1 MLRIFPPPRVVIC
14 ELFFEKET
22 LNYFRSR
29 IRPFSKESCLEIDYY
44 SRELRSIEYIK
55 REQKKERNPFS
66 PSRNSKFFSPKF
78 FRQSSSSTFQST
90 SLFNVNPSRDSTDR
104 KK

>member
-1 MLRIFPPPRVVIC
+1 MLRIFPPPAL
-14 ELFFEKET
+14 LFASFSLKKKH
-22 LNYFRSR
+22 S
-29 IRPFSKESCLEIDYY
+29 IISGPFSKESCLEIDYY